1 MGECNVATG
10 RYQPGSLE
18 ARRAQRRRRARRR
31 KKRIRALLLLILLIA
46 LIVFIIIAF
55 ASCRNKD
62 TGTTGTSNEGMTVE
76 TTPEATAEP
85 VYSSNSADSLIP
97 PSEQENDLLDII
109 MDIDAKGAEKTAY
122 LTFDDGPS
130 PNVTPSILDTLRRYN
145 VKATFFML
153 GTSINSYPDLARRV
167 YEEGHLLA
175 NHSNGHNYET
185 LYATEESFMSEVTQT
200 EDIISNITNGDHNF
214 KLFRFPGGSYNA
226 GDHAAEKQIYKRTL
240 AVNGFYHIDWNA
252 LNGDAEGRTKT
263 APDLLE
269 YLQRNLDTESSA
281 VILMHDAAA
290 KTATAEGLAAII
302 EYLISEGYV
311 FKRLDEMPY
320 LPPSYAD
327 PYTSDGST
335 YDYGN
340 GGYDE
345 DYDNSDYYD
354 NDDDDDDYGYTSSSY
369 TDSSY
374 SSSSGSYG
382 SSGNSSSSGSSG
394 SSSSSSSSGS
404 SGNGLSGDGSIIGTT
419 PPGST
424 TRTSVSGVSVTET
437 D

>member
-1 MGECNVATG
+1 MAT
-10 RYQPGSLE
+10 RQYQPGSIE
-18 ARRAQRRRRARRR
+18 ARRAERRRRARRR

-46 LIVFIIIAF
+46 IIVLIILAF
-55 ASCRNKD
+55 ASCHNKNTENLPD
-62 TGTTGTSNEGMTVE
+62 TGVQAEV
-76 TTPEATAEP
+76 TAEP
-85 VYSSNSADSLIP
+85 TMEPTAYPAYAGDTGNDSLLP
-97 PSEQENDLLDII
+97 PATEENDLLDII
-109 MDIDAKGAEKTAY
+109 MDIDARGAEKTCY

-185 LYATEESFMSEVTQT
+185 LYATEESFMTEVQQT

-263 APDLLE
+263 APELLS
-269 YLQRNLDTESSA
+269 YLQRNLDTDSSA
-281 VILMHDAAA
+281 VVLMHDAAA

-302 EYLISEGYV
+302 EYLLSEGYT

-320 LPPSYAD
+320 LPPTYTDPSTAGGGTYSYGD
-327 PYTSDGST
+327 SYSGSS
-335 YDYGN
+335 YDN
-340 GGYDE
+340 
-345 DYDNSDYYD
+345 DYDSDYD
-354 NDDDDDDYGYTSSSY
+354 DDSDDDDDDDYSSSSY
-369 TDSSY
+369 MDSSY
-374 SSSSGSYG
+374 
-382 SSGNSSSSGSSG
+382 SG
-394 SSSSSSSSGS
+394 SSSSSSGL
-404 SGNGLSGDGSIIGTT
+404 SGNGSIISTT

-424 TRTSVSGVSVTET
+424 TRTSVHGGSVTESGGSRT
-437 D
+437 SNGY